1 MRLDVQVASTG
12 SSDATEATPLRKGRK
27 RPQASGSP
35 WMEDL
40 AKVLKDNHLRK
51 QSESTLARHFAEII
65 YHKLSKLPDDDI
77 EAVGLAVIQ
86 HMSQICA
93 KK

>member
-1 MRLDVQVASTG
+1 
-12 SSDATEATPLRKGRK
+12 
-27 RPQASGSP
+27 
-35 WMEDL
+35 MEDL
-40 AKVLKDNHLRK
+40 AKVVKDNHLRK

-77 EAVGLAVIQ
+77 EAVGLSVIQ
-86 HMSQICA
+86 HMSQIRT

>member
-1 MRLDVQVASTG
+1 
-12 SSDATEATPLRKGRK
+12 
-27 RPQASGSP
+27 
-35 WMEDL
+35 MEDL
-40 AKVLKDNHLRK
+40 AKVVKDNHLRK

-77 EAVGLAVIQ
+77 EAVGLSVIR
-86 HMSQICA
+86 HMSQIST